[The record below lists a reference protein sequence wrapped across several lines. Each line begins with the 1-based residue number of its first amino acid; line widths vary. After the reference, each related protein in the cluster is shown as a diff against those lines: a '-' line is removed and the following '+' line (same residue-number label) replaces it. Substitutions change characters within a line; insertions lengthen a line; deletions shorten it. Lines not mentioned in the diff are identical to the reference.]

1 MTVAYTGIFT
11 SLSLSIVGAG
21 IGIYCIATSLTMA
34 SITHPEIKSKNL
46 ISILFCE
53 AIALYG
59 IIMSIITFSSMP
71 S

>member
-1 MTVAYTGIFT
+1 
-11 SLSLSIVGAG
+11 
-21 IGIYCIATSLTMA
+21 MA